1 MTDQADNRHRIIIRD
16 AAEDD
21 LSVICDIE
29 KRSFTHAWSIE
40 GYRKELEQESTF
52 IRVAVE
58 EAGTGTI
65 TGVICF
71 RIVSG
76 EGYLMKLNVAE
87 KFRRQGI
94 GSMMLN
100 MFIETCEKRR
110 VSDTVLDVS
119 KENTAA
125 LSLYEKQGFVVA
137 GHNHRTDSFV
147 MTRRSKDKG
156 SS

>member
-1 MTDQADNRHRIIIRD
+1 MIDQTDNRDEIIIRD
-16 AAEDD
+16 AAEND
-21 LSVICDIE
+21 LTVIYDLE
-29 KRSFTHAWSIE
+29 KKSFSHAWSLE
-40 GYRKELEQESTF
+40 GYRNELKKESTF
-52 IRVAVE
+52 IRVAVPR
-58 EAGTGTI
+58 AGTDTI
-65 TGVICF
+65 IGVICF
-71 RIVSG
+71 RIIYG